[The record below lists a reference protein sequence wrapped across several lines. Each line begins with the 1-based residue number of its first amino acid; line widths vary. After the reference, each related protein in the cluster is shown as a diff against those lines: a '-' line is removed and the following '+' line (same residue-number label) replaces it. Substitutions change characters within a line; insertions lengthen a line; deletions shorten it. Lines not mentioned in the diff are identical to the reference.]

1 MKTLNLISSTCI
13 AVLLV
18 TPVFVKAQDFRS
30 PYGGSGMNTNQPRTF
45 LGMPIPQQWS
55 GYRPAAINQYSG
67 NGAYRSNNYNS
78 PYSGQSANGQCG
90 TGNCPNRRNVMGNCS
105 TGNCSTGNCANG
117 TCRNCN
123 CPDGACA
130 NGLCASGQCPTCAN
144 GQCAGCVN
152 GQCGSGQSANRNCP
166 NGQCRLN
173 QNPNARYNSGP
184 NYGAQGD
191 WSPRTTRSNSADPFR
206 PAEYQNENNNWTQ
219 RPALR
224 NPVNDLYPS
233 RYNQSDLDLRRP
245 YFNNQSGELNNSRS
259 DDSSSAA
266 RDTRAPRPSDR
277 SMFGA
282 PADRVDGFTQI

>member
-1 MKTLNLISSTCI
+1 MKTLNLVSAMSVAI
-13 AVLLV
+13 LLLA
-18 TPVFVKAQDFRS
+18 PVFVQAQGFRS
-30 PYGGSGMNTNQPRTF
+30 PYGGSGTNANPSRTF
-45 LGMPIPQQWS
+45 LGLPIPQQWS
-55 GYRPAAINQYSG
+55 GNRPAAMNQYSG
-67 NGAYRSNNYNS
+67 SGAYRSNSYNNQ
-78 PYSGQSANGQCG
+78 YSGEFANGQCT
-90 TGNCPNRRNVMGNCS
+90 TGNCPIRRNTTVNCS
-105 TGNCSTGNCANG
+105 AGNCANG
-117 TCRNCN
+117 TCRNCS
-123 CPDGACA
+123 CPNGACA

-144 GQCAGCVN
+144 GQCAGCAD
-152 GQCGSGQSANRNCP
+152 GQCASGQFASGNCP

-173 QNPNARYNSGP
+173 QNPKSRYDVGP
-184 NYGAQGD
+184 NYGTQGD

-206 PAEYQNENNNWTQ
+206 QPEYQNENDNWTQ

-224 NPVNDLYPS
+224 NPVKDLYPS

-282 PADRVDGFTQI
+282 PAERAPGLARI

>member
-1 MKTLNLISSTCI
+1 MKTLNLVSTMCI
-13 AVLLV
+13 TVLLV
-18 TPVFVKAQDFRS
+18 APGFVRAQDFRS

-55 GYRPAAINQYSG
+55 GYRPAATNQYSG
-67 NGAYRSNNYNS
+67 NGAYRNNSYNS
-78 PYSGQSANGQCG
+78 PYSGQSANGQSG
-90 TGNCPNRRNVMGNCS
+90 TGNCPTCRNVM
-105 TGNCSTGNCANG
+105 GNCANG

-130 NGLCASGQCPTCAN
+130 NGLCASGQCPTCAD

-152 GQCGSGQSANRNCP
+152 GQCGSGQSASKNCP

-173 QNPNARYNSGP
+173 QNPNARYISGA
-184 NYGAQGD
+184 NNGAQGD

-206 PAEYQNENNNWTQ
+206 QADYQNENDNWTQ

-245 YFNNQSGELNNSRS
+245 YFNDQSGELNNSRRGDRPGS
-259 DDSSSAA
+259 A
-266 RDTRAPRPSDR
+266 RDTQAPLPSDR

-282 PADRVDGFTQI
+282 PIDSAHGMARI